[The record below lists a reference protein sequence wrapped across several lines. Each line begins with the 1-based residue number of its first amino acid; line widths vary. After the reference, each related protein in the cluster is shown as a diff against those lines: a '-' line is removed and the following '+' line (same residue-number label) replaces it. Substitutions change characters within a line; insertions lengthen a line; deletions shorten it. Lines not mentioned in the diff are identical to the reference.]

1 MAVNLTQPDFQQIV
15 RIVQRQPS
23 FASEAQRRN
32 LVTLAFGVG
41 GRAEIIL
48 AQLDLSGNAMNAA
61 ITLVN
66 FLIQYGQIERGVA
79 ALGVLIDQLLAN
91 MGVGDDADFLADV
104 IARYKLVDKP
114 PITPLAIPSAPAP
127 VLGSGDKYVFISYA
141 RPERAI
147 AEQVEAYLNAAGFRT
162 FRDTTDIRTGD
173 LWDMKIERALDE
185 ATHMV
190 LLLSAASMPY
200 RKEVYREWFY
210 FDQQGKPLL
219 PLYLQD
225 CTLHS
230 RLTAINYIDARKDL
244 SAAFQHLIT
253 ELIKC

>member
-1 MAVNLTQPDFQQIV
+1 MAVNLTQSDFQQLV

-23 FASEAQRRN
+23 FASEGQRRN
-32 LVTLAFGVG
+32 LVALAFGIG

-91 MGVGDDADFLADV
+91 MGLGDDADFLADV
-104 IARYKLVDKP
+104 ITRYKLVDKP
-114 PITPLAIPSAPAP
+114 PITPLAIPSNPSP
-127 VLGSGDKYVFISYA
+127 VAGSGDKYVFISYA

-147 AEQVEAYLNAAGFRT
+147 AEQVETYLKAAGFRT
-162 FRDTTDIRTGD
+162 FRDMTDLRTGD
-173 LWDMKIERALDE
+173 LWDMKIEKALDE
-185 ATHMV
+185 TTHMV

-200 RKEVYREWFY
+200 RKEVYREWFD

-219 PLYLQD
+219 PLYVQD
-225 CTLHS
+225 CVLHS
-230 RLTAINYIDARKDL
+230 RLSAVNYIDARKDL
-244 SAAFQHLIT
+244 TAALQKLVNDLNLT
-253 ELIKC
+253 

>member
-1 MAVNLTQPDFQQIV
+1 MAVNVTQSDFQQLV
-15 RIVQRQPS
+15 RIVQRQPL
-23 FASEAQRRN
+23 FASEVQRRN
-32 LVTLAFGVG
+32 LVTLAFGIG

-48 AQLDLSGNAMNAA
+48 AQLDLSGNPMNAA

-66 FLIQYGQIERGVA
+66 FLLQYGQVERGVA
-79 ALGVLIDQLLAN
+79 ALGVLVDQLLAN
-91 MGVGDDADFLADV
+91 MGLGDDADFLADV

-114 PITPLAIPSAPAP
+114 AIMPLAIPSAPSP
-127 VLGSGDKYVFISYA
+127 VADSGDKYVFISYA

-147 AEQVEAYLNAAGFRT
+147 AEQVEAYLNAAGFRA
-162 FRDTTDIRTGD
+162 FRDTMDIRTGD
-173 LWDMKIERALDE
+173 LWDMKIEKALDE

-210 FDQQGKPLL
+210 FDQQRKPLL

-230 RLTAINYIDARKDL
+230 RLSAINYIDARKNLATALQKLVNDL
-244 SAAFQHLIT
+244 I
-253 ELIKC
+253 

>member
-23 FASEAQRRN
+23 FASEVQRRN

-41 GRAEIIL
+41 GRAEVIL

-66 FLIQYGQIERGVA
+66 FLIQYGQVERGVA
-79 ALGVLIDQLLAN
+79 ALGVLFDQLLAN
-91 MGVGDDADFLADV
+91 MGLGDDADFLADV
-104 IARYKLVDKP
+104 ISRYKLVDKTPVMP
-114 PITPLAIPSAPAP
+114 PGMPSMPAP
-127 VLGSGDKYVFISYA
+127 VAGSVDKYVFISYA

-162 FRDTTDIRTGD
+162 FRDTTDIRIGD
-173 LWDMKIERALDE
+173 LWDMKIEKALDE

-225 CTLHS
+225 CVLHS
-230 RLTAINYIDARKDL
+230 RLSAVNYIDARKDL
-244 SAAFQHLIT
+244 STALQKLVNDLT
-253 ELIKC
+253 